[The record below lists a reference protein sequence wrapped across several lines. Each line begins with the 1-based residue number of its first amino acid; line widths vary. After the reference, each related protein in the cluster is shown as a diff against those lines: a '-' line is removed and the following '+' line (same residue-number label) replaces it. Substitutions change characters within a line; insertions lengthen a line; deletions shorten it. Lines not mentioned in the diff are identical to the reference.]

1 MPDPIR
7 RQSAGRWVVALTV
20 VFAVAALA
28 VLFRPVGPEHTVGR
42 LAEPARKVDL
52 AQLDERL
59 GDRVLREQANIFDPT
74 PLFLPTRWNASQQ
87 PLPATVQPQPGQV
100 FSAYGA
106 KPVYAAQELTLPVET
121 VAVGPKTPL
130 DTLKEP
136 PLNPFIGFGRQD
148 LPLLPLPK
156 RFGVVEVRRMADS
169 TLASVYALEQSVAL
183 PAGRSDWHPAEYV
196 ITVTVAGLL
205 GRPVNTVSSDVEEVD
220 AFLRDYLEK
229 GLHLGEKLA
238 PGTYQ
243 VVIGP

>member
-1 MPDPIR
+1 MPDLIR

-28 VLFRPVGPEHTVGR
+28 VLFRPVGREKTVVRPSG
-42 LAEPARKVDL
+42 PVRKVDL
-52 AQLDERL
+52 AQLDEKL
-59 GDRVLREQANIFDPT
+59 GDKVLREQANIFDPT

-87 PLPATVQPQPGQV
+87 PLPTTVQPQPGQV

-106 KPVYAAQELTLPVET
+106 KPVYGMQELTLPVET
-121 VAVGPKTPL
+121 VAVGPTTPL

-136 PLNPFIGFGRQD
+136 SRDPFIGFERQD
-148 LPLLPLPK
+148 LPMSPLPK
-156 RFGVVEVRRMADS
+156 RFGVVEVRRMGDS
-169 TLASVYALEQSVAL
+169 SLASVYELDRSVGL
-183 PAGRSDWHPAEYV
+183 PAGRSDWHPAEFV

-220 AFLRDYLEK
+220 AFLRDHLEK
-229 GLHLGEKLA
+229 NLHLGEKLA

-243 VVIGP
+243 VVVGP